1 MYFQGLRWVWRNSFH
16 STAGQWRPSSS
27 LWFSFFLFSAF
38 QEQCSMCRMFNW
50 LATCSK
56 RSEVSSLSLLAALWV
71 GWWRTFFLYKLF
83 YAVEAQPPREF
94 PLSRMILCSFPCVEI
109 QSFEVYCKISLPDS
123 FTSWSILKDEI
134 MFGWIS
140 VLPIHH
146 TIKQSEGTQNL
157 FGIFFNFKFF
167 FTQWTSYGLL
177 LGQLKWKLHRIKI

>member
-1 MYFQGLRWVWRNSFH
+1 MKTV
-16 STAGQWRPSSS
+16 
-27 LWFSFFLFSAF
+27 FFTLVIVFLLSAL

-56 RSEVSSLSLLAALWV
+56 PSEVSSLSLLAALWV

-94 PLSRMILCSFPCVEI
+94 PLSRLILCSFPCVEI
-109 QSFEVYCKISLPDS
+109 QSFEVYCRISLPDS

-140 VLPIHH
+140 VLPIRH

-167 FTQWTSYGLL
+167 YSVDELWLATGATKMETL
-177 LGQLKWKLHRIKI
+177 